1 MSIVYLLILV
11 LLSVPLAVCW
21 VVSITCALAWYEYAN
36 RDPLLLDQRHLPE
49 RQWLSVR
56 FMLMEVGSILIAL
69 TAHPFGHL
77 PVRPPRATTTTVRPV
92 ILLHG
97 LFYNRASWF
106 VMKQRLERCGFVVVT
121 VNLPPWHDLET
132 LARRLAETVEDTA
145 IAFDV
150 DRVDLVGHSMGGILA
165 RYFVQMKGGDQR
177 VGRCVLLATPNAGSK
192 LAPFALSPLG
202 RLVMPGSEF
211 IQELNAAPW
220 PKGVGCTAIYSRH
233 DNIVLP
239 CESATLAA
247 AENIELEWLG
257 HASLLIH
264 EDAALAVIDALRTNA

>member
-1 MSIVYLLILV
+1 MSIIYLLILMLLMV
-11 LLSVPLAVCW
+11 LLVVFW
-21 VVSITCALAWYEYAN
+21 VVTVSCAIAWYEYAN
-36 RDPLLLDQRHLPE
+36 RAPLLLDQRHLPE

-56 FMLMEVGSILIAL
+56 YMLLEAGAL
-69 TAHPFGHL
+69 LLAIVAYPFGFL
-77 PVRPPRATTTTVRPV
+77 PMRPPQATTTTVRPV

-97 LFYNRASWF
+97 LFHNRAIWF
-106 VMKQRLERCGFVVVT
+106 LMKQRLERCGFVVVT
-121 VNLPPWHDLET
+121 VNLPPWHDIET

-145 IAFDV
+145 IALDV
-150 DRVDLVGHSMGGILA
+150 ERVDLVGHSMGGVLA
-165 RYFVQMKGGDQR
+165 RYYVQMKGGAQR

-211 IQELNAAPW
+211 LEALNAAPW
-220 PKGVGCTAIYSRH
+220 PKGVLCTAIYSRH

-239 CESATLAA
+239 CENAALAA

-264 EDAALAVIDALRTNA
+264 EDAALAVVDALRTNA